1 MPCVTFGLNWS
12 IWLENDNEMFT
23 IYTGK
28 NEDDNH
34 GQRFGFKQ
42 KILLA
47 SSHEQNVDTKMKTL
61 FTFKF
66 LFIDFID
73 HANI

>member
-1 MPCVTFGLNWS
+1 
-12 IWLENDNEMFT
+12 MFT

-34 GQRFGFKQ
+34 GQRFSFKQ
-42 KILLA
+42 RILLA

-66 LFIDFID
+66 HFIDFIEQ
-73 HANI
+73 ANI